1 MKYLLSLKS
10 QTYQI
15 HSNFRK
21 IIERVKMTEN
31 NLKDSTEKDESVST
45 DKNEVE
51 ADLNQDKPFFAKGLF
66 NYKDKGTQGVIS
78 LFGYELTAPAGLKN
92 PGIVYLSFIFVNL
105 LIFLILKSFI
115 SG

>member
-1 MKYLLSLKS
+1 M
-10 QTYQI
+10 
-15 HSNFRK
+15 
-21 IIERVKMTEN
+21 
-31 NLKDSTEKDESVST
+31 T
-45 DKNEVE
+45 DKNLLDSPETNKSISTEEDKVDSNE
-51 ADLNQDKPFFAKGLF
+51 EKPFFAKGIF
-66 NYKDKGTQGVIS
+66 SYKDKGTQGVIT

>member
-1 MKYLLSLKS
+1 
-10 QTYQI
+10 
-15 HSNFRK
+15 
-21 IIERVKMTEN
+21 MTDN
-31 NLKDSTEKDESVST
+31 NLLDSSKKDESISIEKDSVDS
-45 DKNEVE
+45 NEE
-51 ADLNQDKPFFAKGLF
+51 KPFFAQGIF
-66 NYKDKGTQGVIS
+66 SYKDKGTQGVIT

>member
-1 MKYLLSLKS
+1 MTDDNLLDSPETNKSL
-10 QTYQI
+10 
-15 HSNFRK
+15 
-21 IIERVKMTEN
+21 
-31 NLKDSTEKDESVST
+31 STEKDKVDS
-45 DKNEVE
+45 
-51 ADLNQDKPFFAKGLF
+51 NQEKPFFAQGIF

-92 PGIVYLSFIFVNL
+92 PGLVYLSFIFVNL

>member
-1 MKYLLSLKS
+1 MS
-10 QTYQI
+10 
-15 HSNFRK
+15 
-21 IIERVKMTEN
+21 EN
-31 NLKDSTEKDESVST
+31 NLVDPPKKKESVST
-45 DKNEVE
+45 DKNEINSNE
-51 ADLNQDKPFFAKGLF
+51 EKPFFAQGIF
-66 NYKDKGTQGVIS
+66 SYKDKGTQGVIT

>member
-1 MKYLLSLKS
+1 MSDDNLL
-10 QTYQI
+10 
-15 HSNFRK
+15 
-21 IIERVKMTEN
+21 
-31 NLKDSTEKDESVST
+31 DSSAKDESVNT
-45 DKNEVE
+45 DKNEIDSSE
-51 ADLNQDKPFFAKGLF
+51 EKPFFAKGIF
-66 NYKDKGTQGVIS
+66 SYKDKGTQAVIT

>member
-1 MKYLLSLKS
+1 MTDNNSLDSPETDKS
-10 QTYQI
+10 
-15 HSNFRK
+15 
-21 IIERVKMTEN
+21 
-31 NLKDSTEKDESVST
+31 LSTEKNKVNSNLE
-45 DKNEVE
+45 
-51 ADLNQDKPFFAKGLF
+51 KPFFAKGIF
-66 NYKDKGTQGVIS
+66 NFKDKGTQGVIT

>member
-1 MKYLLSLKS
+1 M
-10 QTYQI
+10 
-15 HSNFRK
+15 RD
-21 IIERVKMTEN
+21 N
-31 NLKDSTEKDESVST
+31 NLLDSAEIDKSPSTEKDNIDS
-45 DKNEVE
+45 NEE
-51 ADLNQDKPFFAKGLF
+51 KPFFAKGIF
-66 NYKDKGTQGVIS
+66 SYKDKGTQGVVN

>member
-1 MKYLLSLKS
+1 MKK
-10 QTYQI
+10 
-15 HSNFRK
+15 K
-21 IIERVKMTEN
+21 D
-31 NLKDSTEKDESVST
+31 NLQDFPEKDESVSSN
-45 DKNEVE
+45 KNDVDSNDE
-51 ADLNQDKPFFAKGLF
+51 KPFYAQGIFS
-66 NYKDKGTQGVIS
+66 YKDKGTQGVIT

>member
-1 MKYLLSLKS
+1 
-10 QTYQI
+10 
-15 HSNFRK
+15 
-21 IIERVKMTEN
+21 MTDN
-31 NLKDSTEKDESVST
+31 NLLDSPEKDESDSIQQSEN
-45 DKNEVE
+45 DSNVE
-51 ADLNQDKPFFAKGLF
+51 KPFFAKGIF
-66 NYKDKGTQGVIS
+66 SYKDKGTQGVIT

>member
-1 MKYLLSLKS
+1 
-10 QTYQI
+10 
-15 HSNFRK
+15 
-21 IIERVKMTEN
+21 MTDN
-31 NLKDSTEKDESVST
+31 NLLDSPEKDKSLSTEKDKVNSSE
-45 DKNEVE
+45 E
-51 ADLNQDKPFFAKGLF
+51 KPFFAKGIF
-66 NYKDKGTQGVIS
+66 SYKDKGTQGVIN

>member
-1 MKYLLSLKS
+1 MGILFYLVFVGAGLSAAFLIQKALKAIKLIWINKS
-10 QTYQI
+10 
-15 HSNFRK
+15 
-21 IIERVKMTEN
+21 
-31 NLKDSTEKDESVST
+31 LSTEKDTVDS
-45 DKNEVE
+45 NEE
-51 ADLNQDKPFFAKGLF
+51 KPFFAQGIF
-66 NYKDKGTQGVIS
+66 SYKDKGTQGVIT

>member
-10 QTYQI
+10 QNYQI
-15 HSNFRK
+15 HSNFRQIK
-21 IIERVKMTEN
+21 DLISMSDN
-31 NLKDSTEKDESVST
+31 NLLDSSETNKSPSTKKDAVDS
-45 DKNEVE
+45 NE
-51 ADLNQDKPFFAKGLF
+51 DKPFFAQGIF
-66 NYKDKGTQGVIS
+66 SYKDKGTQGVIN

-115 SG
+115 TG